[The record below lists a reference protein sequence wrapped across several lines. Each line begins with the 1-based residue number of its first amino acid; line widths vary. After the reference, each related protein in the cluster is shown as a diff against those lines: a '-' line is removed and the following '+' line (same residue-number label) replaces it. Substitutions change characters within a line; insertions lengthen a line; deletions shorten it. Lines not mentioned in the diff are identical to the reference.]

1 MNIDQFDFNLPE
13 DLIAQQPVNPR
24 HNSKLLSCIHSELG
38 DFHFYDLP
46 NLLSPG
52 DVIVVNDTKVLK
64 AKLIGLVNEK
74 KLSFNLHMK
83 NSEDQWYAFCKPAKK
98 CRKNDEVYFSKSFKA
113 IILEKKDH
121 GEVLLKFNFSGNEL
135 LDKISKYGITPL
147 PPYIKNENLEN
158 ETHYQTFFAK
168 KIGAVAAPT
177 AGLHFTKEIIDTLI

>member
-24 HNSKLLSCIHSELG
+24 HNSKLLSCINSELS

-74 KLSFNLHMK
+74 KISFN
-83 NSEDQWYAFCKPAKK
+83 NIF
-98 CRKNDEVYFSKSFKA
+98 
-113 IILEKKDH
+113 
-121 GEVLLKFNFSGNEL
+121 
-135 LDKISKYGITPL
+135 
-147 PPYIKNENLEN
+147 
-158 ETHYQTFFAK
+158 TFLN
-168 KIGAVAAPT
+168 
-177 AGLHFTKEIIDTLI
+177 LHFFVLNIFRYVQKV

>member
-24 HNSKLLSCIHSELG
+24 HNSKLLSCINSELG

-74 KLSFNLHMK
+74 NL
-83 NSEDQWYAFCKPAKK
+83 
-98 CRKNDEVYFSKSFKA
+98 
-113 IILEKKDH
+113 
-121 GEVLLKFNFSGNEL
+121 VLIF
-135 LDKISKYGITPL
+135 I
-147 PPYIKNENLEN
+147 
-158 ETHYQTFFAK
+158 
-168 KIGAVAAPT
+168 
-177 AGLHFTKEIIDTLI
+177 